1 MDGGGGGGGANHMN
15 KGIFK
20 IFVEEC
26 LVVFPMAVIV
36 TALSLLFCLTLPQ
49 SLGLR
54 LAGLSS
60 ILGVIASL
68 CTTRSKIRY
77 MFRGFPYRL
86 CQPEGK
92 FAHFCIQLDYF
103 VCNGVLMA
111 LGLIPYGAALK
122 KLGIDFKPFKQED
135 DIMQHKAMLRTLSLE
150 TTNDKIAYFAAGI
163 FCYNISSFCFP
174 RLCIQ
179 IIPVLCLVESLCE
192 EPDNTPPI

>member
-1 MDGGGGGGGANHMN
+1 MDGGGGGANHMN

-68 CTTRSKIRY
+68 STTGSNIRY
-77 MFRGFPYRL
+77 MIRRFPYGM
-86 CQPEGK
+86 CEPEGK
-92 FAHFCIQLDYF
+92 FAHFCMQFDYLI
-103 VCNGVLMA
+103 CNGVLMTLA
-111 LGLIPYGAALK
+111 IIGYGAAFNQ
-122 KLGIDFKPFKQED
+122 LGIDFKPSKEED
-135 DIMQHKAMLRTLSLE
+135 DMHKAMLRALSLE
-150 TTNDKIAYFAAGI
+150 TTSDKIAYFAAGLL
-163 FCYNISSFCFP
+163 CYNLSSFCCP

-179 IIPVLCLVESLCE
+179 ILPVLCLVDSLCAE
-192 EPDNTPPI
+192 HDDDDDPYY